1 MSKRIFIK
9 GDKKV
14 LKAWAFYDW
23 ANSVYPLVIS
33 TAIFPIFYGELFV
46 DSDYVNFLGI
56 NYKSTALIQHIT
68 SLVFLFLA
76 ILIPILSGVAD
87 FLGNK
92 KNFMKFFCYLGSLSC
107 IGLYFF
113 DLENIYLGLSFY
125 FLALFSFWASLVF
138 YNSYLPDIAF
148 PKQQDRISA
157 LGYSYGYVGS
167 VLLLVFNLVMIML
180 PEFFGLSN
188 ENNEGKMQAMRI
200 SFLLVGL
207 WWASFSQYAFY
218 YLPQNLN
225 NVDKKDAFKKSVI
238 FSGFLEL
245 KEVWQ
250 ILKKDISVKKFLV
263 AFFTF
268 SCALQTIILIATYF
282 GDEEIL
288 WKNGDEKTIGLI
300 VSMLIIQLIA
310 ILGAMLTAT
319 VSNKIGNIKTLI
331 FLNLIWF
338 LLCLG
343 AYFVQ
348 YPVEFYIIAGFVGMV
363 MGGTQALSRSTYS
376 KLIPKTENTCSYF
389 SFYQMSMIL
398 SVVLGTFMSGIVDQL
413 TGSLRN
419 SIIIFA
425 VIFILG
431 AILLRDIKMKSI

>member
-1 MSKRIFIK
+1 MTKRIFKK

-14 LKAWAFYDW
+14 LHAWAFYDW

-33 TAIFPIFYGELFV
+33 TAIFPIFYGSLFIE
-46 DSDYVNFLGI
+46 SDYIDFLGI
-56 NYKSTALIQHIT
+56 NYKNTALIQHIT

-76 ILIPILSGVAD
+76 FFIPILSGIAD

-92 KNFMKFFCYLGSLSC
+92 KFFMKLFCYIGSIC
-107 IGLYFF
+107 CMGLYFF

-157 LGYSYGYVGS
+157 LGYSYGYIGS
-167 VLLLVFNLVMIML
+167 VILLLFNLTMVMF
-180 PEFFGLSN
+180 PEIFGLSN
-188 ENNEGKMQAMRI
+188 ENNQGAIQAMRI

-207 WWASFSQYAFY
+207 WWAGFSQYTFY
-218 YLPQNLN
+218 YLPDNLN
-225 NVDKKDAFKKSVI
+225 NVNKKDALKKSVI

-250 ILKKDISVKKFLV
+250 ILKIDISVKKFLV

-282 GDEEIL
+282 GESEIF
-288 WKNGDEKTIGLI
+288 WGETDKNLGLI
-300 VSMLIIQLIA
+300 LSMLIIQLIA
-310 ILGAMLTAT
+310 IFGAMLTAR
-319 VSNKIGNIKTLI
+319 VSDKIGNIRTLI
-331 FLNLIWF
+331 ILNIIWF
-338 LLCLG
+338 LLCLI

-348 YPVEFYIIAGFVGMV
+348 YPIEFYLIAGFVGMV

-376 KLIPKTENTCSYF
+376 KLIPKTDNTCSYF
-389 SFYQMSMIL
+389 SFYQMSMIV
-398 SVVLGTFMSGIVDQL
+398 SVVLGTFMSGVVDQL

-419 SIIIFA
+419 SIIVFA
-425 VIFILG
+425 IIFILG

>member
-46 DSDYVNFLGI
+46 ENDYINFLGI
-56 NYKSTALIQHIT
+56 NYKSSALIQHIT

-167 VLLLVFNLVMIML
+167 VLLLVFNLAMIML

-207 WWASFSQYAFY
+207 WWASFSQYTFY

-250 ILKKDISVKKFLV
+250 ILKKDISVKKFLI

-348 YPVEFYIIAGFVGMV
+348 YPIEFYIIAGFVGMV

>member
-1 MSKRIFIK
+1 MTKRIFVK

-14 LKAWAFYDW
+14 LRAWAFYDW
-23 ANSVYPLVIS
+23 ANSVYPLVIG
-33 TAIFPIFYGELFV
+33 TAVFPIFYGELFV
-46 DSDYVNFLGI
+46 ESDYIDFLGI
-56 NYKSTALIQHIT
+56 NYKNTALIQHIT
-68 SLVFLFLA
+68 SLVFLLLA
-76 ILIPILSGVAD
+76 FLIPILSGIAD

-92 KNFMKFFCYLGSLSC
+92 KNFMKFFCYLGSASC
-107 IGLYFF
+107 VGLYFF

-167 VLLLVFNLVMIML
+167 VLLLIFNLAMIMV

-188 ENNEGKMQAMRI
+188 SNGEGSIQAMRI
-200 SFLLVGL
+200 SFLLVGF
-207 WWASFSQYAFY
+207 WWAGFSQYTFY
-218 YLPQNLN
+218 HLPQNLN
-225 NVDKKDAFKKSVI
+225 DVNKKDAFKKSVI

-245 KEVWQ
+245 KEVWK
-250 ILKKDISVKKFLV
+250 ILIKDISVKKFLI

-282 GDEEIL
+282 GEQEIL
-288 WKNGDEKTIGLI
+288 WGENEKFLGLI
-300 VSMLIIQLIA
+300 LSMLIIQLIA
-310 ILGAMLTAT
+310 IFGAWLTAR
-319 VSNKIGNIKTLI
+319 VSEKIGNIKTLI
-331 FLNLIWF
+331 SLNIIWF
-338 LLCLG
+338 ILCLV

-348 YPVEFYIIAGFVGMV
+348 YPIEFYIIAGFVGLV

-376 KLIPKTENTCSYF
+376 KLIPDTNNTCSYF
-389 SFYQMSMIL
+389 SFYQMSMIV

-425 VIFILG
+425 VIFIFG
-431 AILLRDIKMKSI
+431 ALLLRNVKMKNI

>member
-1 MSKRIFIK
+1 MTKRIFVK

-14 LKAWAFYDW
+14 LRAWAFYDW
-23 ANSVYPLVIS
+23 ANSVYPLVIG

-46 DSDYVNFLGI
+46 ESDYIDFLGI
-56 NYKSTALIQHIT
+56 NYKNTALIQHIT
-68 SLVFLFLA
+68 SLVFLLLA
-76 ILIPILSGVAD
+76 FLIPILSGIAD

-92 KNFMKFFCYLGSLSC
+92 KNFMKFFCYLGSASC
-107 IGLYFF
+107 VGLYFF

-167 VLLLVFNLVMIML
+167 VLLLIFNLAMIMV

-188 ENNEGKMQAMRI
+188 SNGEGSIQAMRI
-200 SFLLVGL
+200 SFLLVGF
-207 WWASFSQYAFY
+207 WWAGFSQYTFY
-218 YLPQNLN
+218 HLPQNLN
-225 NVDKKDAFKKSVI
+225 DVNKKDAFKKSVI

-245 KEVWQ
+245 KEVWK
-250 ILKKDISVKKFLV
+250 ILIKDISVKKFLI

-282 GDEEIL
+282 GEQEIL
-288 WKNGDEKTIGLI
+288 WGENEKFLGLI
-300 VSMLIIQLIA
+300 LSMLIIQLIA
-310 ILGAMLTAT
+310 IFGAWLTAR
-319 VSNKIGNIKTLI
+319 VSEKIGNIKTLI
-331 FLNLIWF
+331 SLNVIWF
-338 LLCLG
+338 ILCLV

-348 YPVEFYIIAGFVGMV
+348 YPIEFYIIAGFVGMV

-376 KLIPKTENTCSYF
+376 KLIPDTNNTCSYF
-389 SFYQMSMIL
+389 SFYQMSMIV
-398 SVVLGTFMSGIVDQL
+398 SVVLGTFLSGIVDQL

-425 VIFILG
+425 VIFIFG
-431 AILLRDIKMKSI
+431 ALLLRNVKMKNI

>member
-1 MSKRIFIK
+1 MTKRIFKK
-9 GDKKV
+9 GDQKV

-33 TAIFPIFYGELFV
+33 TAIFPIFYGSLFIE
-46 DSDYVNFLGI
+46 SDYIEFLGI
-56 NYKSTALIQHIT
+56 NYKNTALIQHIT

-76 ILIPILSGVAD
+76 FFIPILSGVAD

-92 KNFMKFFCYLGSLSC
+92 KFFMKLFCYLGSISC
-107 IGLYFF
+107 MGLYFF
-113 DLENIYLGLSFY
+113 NLENIYLGLGFY

-138 YNSYLPDIAF
+138 YNSYLPDIAL

-157 LGYSYGYVGS
+157 LGYSYGYIGS
-167 VLLLVFNLVMIML
+167 VILLLFNLTMVMS
-180 PEFFGLSN
+180 PETFGLSN
-188 ENNEGKMQAMRI
+188 ENNEGAIQAMRI

-207 WWASFSQYAFY
+207 WWAGFSQYTFY
-218 YLPQNLN
+218 YLPENLN
-225 NVDKKDAFKKSVI
+225 NVNKKDALKKSVI

-250 ILKKDISVKKFLV
+250 ILKTDNSVKKFLV

-282 GDEEIL
+282 GESEIL
-288 WKNGDEKTIGLI
+288 WGDTDKNLGLI
-300 VSMLIIQLIA
+300 LSMLIIQLIA
-310 ILGAMLTAT
+310 IFGAMLTAR
-319 VSNKIGNIKTLI
+319 VSDKIGNIRTLI
-331 FLNLIWF
+331 ILNLIWF
-338 LLCLG
+338 VLCLI

-348 YPVEFYIIAGFVGMV
+348 YPIEFYLIAGFVGMV

-376 KLIPKTENTCSYF
+376 KLIPKTDNTCSYF
-389 SFYQMSMIL
+389 SFYQMSMII
-398 SVVLGTFMSGIVDQL
+398 SVVLGTFMSGVVDQL

-419 SIIIFA
+419 SIIVFA

>member
-1 MSKRIFIK
+1 MTKRIFVK

-14 LKAWAFYDW
+14 LRAWAFYDW
-23 ANSVYPLVIS
+23 ANSVYPLVIG
-33 TAIFPIFYGELFV
+33 TAVFPIFYGELFV
-46 DSDYVNFLGI
+46 ESDYIDFLGI
-56 NYKSTALIQHIT
+56 NYKNTALIQHIT
-68 SLVFLFLA
+68 SLVFLLLA
-76 ILIPILSGVAD
+76 FLIPILSGIAD

-92 KNFMKFFCYLGSLSC
+92 KNFMKFFCYLGSASC
-107 IGLYFF
+107 VGLYFF

-138 YNSYLPDIAF
+138 YNSYLPDIAL

-167 VLLLVFNLVMIML
+167 VLLLIFNLAMIMV

-188 ENNEGKMQAMRI
+188 SNGEGSIQAMRI
-200 SFLLVGL
+200 SFLLVGF
-207 WWASFSQYAFY
+207 WWAGFSQYTFY
-218 YLPQNLN
+218 HLPQNLN
-225 NVDKKDAFKKSVI
+225 DVNKKDAFKKSVI

-245 KEVWQ
+245 KEVWK
-250 ILKKDISVKKFLV
+250 ILIKDISVKKFLI

-282 GDEEIL
+282 GEQEIL
-288 WKNGDEKTIGLI
+288 WGENEKFLGLI
-300 VSMLIIQLIA
+300 LSMLIIQLIA
-310 ILGAMLTAT
+310 IFGAWLTAR
-319 VSNKIGNIKTLI
+319 VSEKIGNIKTLI
-331 FLNLIWF
+331 SLNIIWF
-338 LLCLG
+338 ILCLV

-348 YPVEFYIIAGFVGMV
+348 YPIEFYIIAGFVGMV

-376 KLIPKTENTCSYF
+376 KLIPDTNNTCSYF
-389 SFYQMSMIL
+389 SFYQMSMIV

-425 VIFILG
+425 VIFIFG
-431 AILLRDIKMKSI
+431 ALLLRNVKMKNI

>member
-1 MSKRIFIK
+1 MTKRIFVK

-14 LKAWAFYDW
+14 LRAWAFYDW
-23 ANSVYPLVIS
+23 ANSVYPLVIG
-33 TAIFPIFYGELFV
+33 TAVFPIFYGELFV
-46 DSDYVNFLGI
+46 ESDYIDFLGI
-56 NYKSTALIQHIT
+56 NYKNTALIQHIT
-68 SLVFLFLA
+68 SLVFLLLA
-76 ILIPILSGVAD
+76 FLIPILSGIAD

-92 KNFMKFFCYLGSLSC
+92 KNFMKFFCYLGSASC
-107 IGLYFF
+107 VGLYFF

-157 LGYSYGYVGS
+157 LGYSYGYIGS
-167 VLLLVFNLVMIML
+167 VLLLIFNLAMIMV

-188 ENNEGKMQAMRI
+188 SNGEGSIQAMRI
-200 SFLLVGL
+200 SFLLVGF
-207 WWASFSQYAFY
+207 WWAGFSQYTFY
-218 YLPQNLN
+218 HLPQNLN
-225 NVDKKDAFKKSVI
+225 DVNKKDAFKKSVI

-245 KEVWQ
+245 KEVWK
-250 ILKKDISVKKFLV
+250 ILIKDISVKKFLI

-282 GDEEIL
+282 GEQEIL
-288 WKNGDEKTIGLI
+288 WGENEKFLGLI
-300 VSMLIIQLIA
+300 LSMLIIQLIA
-310 ILGAMLTAT
+310 IFGAWLTAR
-319 VSNKIGNIKTLI
+319 VSEKIGNIKTLI
-331 FLNLIWF
+331 SLNIIWF
-338 LLCLG
+338 ILCLV

-348 YPVEFYIIAGFVGMV
+348 YPIEFYIIAGFVGMV

-376 KLIPKTENTCSYF
+376 KLIPDTNNTCSYF
-389 SFYQMSMIL
+389 SFYQMSMIV

-425 VIFILG
+425 VIFIFG
-431 AILLRDIKMKSI
+431 ALLLRNVKMKNI

>member
-1 MSKRIFIK
+1 MTKRIFKK
-9 GDKKV
+9 GDQKV

-33 TAIFPIFYGELFV
+33 TAIFPIFYGSLFIE
-46 DSDYVNFLGI
+46 SDYIEFLGI
-56 NYKSTALIQHIT
+56 NYKNTALIQHIT
-68 SLVFLFLA
+68 SIVFLFLA
-76 ILIPILSGVAD
+76 FFIPILSGVAD
-87 FLGNK
+87 FLANK
-92 KNFMKFFCYLGSLSC
+92 KSFMKLFCYLGSISC
-107 IGLYFF
+107 MGLYFF
-113 DLENIYLGLSFY
+113 DLENIYLGLGFY

-138 YNSYLPDIAF
+138 YNSYLPDIAL

-157 LGYSYGYVGS
+157 LGYSYGYIGS
-167 VLLLVFNLVMIML
+167 VILLLFNLTMVMF
-180 PEFFGLSN
+180 PETFGLSN
-188 ENNEGKMQAMRI
+188 ENNEGAIQAMRI

-207 WWASFSQYAFY
+207 WWAGFSQYTFY
-218 YLPQNLN
+218 YLPENLN
-225 NVDKKDAFKKSVI
+225 NVNKKDAFKKSVI

-250 ILKKDISVKKFLV
+250 ILKMDISVKKFLV

-282 GDEEIL
+282 GESEIL
-288 WKNGDEKTIGLI
+288 WGETDKNLGLI
-300 VSMLIIQLIA
+300 LSMLIIQLIA
-310 ILGAMLTAT
+310 IFGAMLTAR
-319 VSNKIGNIKTLI
+319 VSDKIGNIRTLI
-331 FLNLIWF
+331 ILNLIWF
-338 LLCLG
+338 LLCLI

-348 YPVEFYIIAGFVGMV
+348 YPIEFYLIAGFVGMV

-389 SFYQMSMIL
+389 SFYQMSMII
-398 SVVLGTFMSGIVDQL
+398 SVVLGTFMSGVVDQL

-419 SIIIFA
+419 SIIVFA

>member
-1 MSKRIFIK
+1 MTKRIFVK

-14 LKAWAFYDW
+14 LRAWAFYDW
-23 ANSVYPLVIS
+23 ANSVYPLVIG
-33 TAIFPIFYGELFV
+33 TAVFPIFYGELFV
-46 DSDYVNFLGI
+46 KSDYIDFLGI
-56 NYKSTALIQHIT
+56 NYKNTALIQHIT
-68 SLVFLFLA
+68 SLVFLLLA
-76 ILIPILSGVAD
+76 FLIPILSGIAD

-92 KNFMKFFCYLGSLSC
+92 KNFMKFFCYLGSASC
-107 IGLYFF
+107 VGLYFF

-167 VLLLVFNLVMIML
+167 VLLLIFNLAMIMV

-188 ENNEGKMQAMRI
+188 SNGEGSIQAMRI
-200 SFLLVGL
+200 SFLLVGF
-207 WWASFSQYAFY
+207 WWAGFSQYTFY
-218 YLPQNLN
+218 HLPQNLN
-225 NVDKKDAFKKSVI
+225 DVNKKDAFKKSVI

-245 KEVWQ
+245 KEVWK
-250 ILKKDISVKKFLV
+250 ILIKDISVKKFLI

-282 GDEEIL
+282 GEQEIL
-288 WKNGDEKTIGLI
+288 WGENEKFLGLI
-300 VSMLIIQLIA
+300 LSMLIIQLIA
-310 ILGAMLTAT
+310 IFGAWLTAR
-319 VSNKIGNIKTLI
+319 VSEKIGNIKTLI
-331 FLNLIWF
+331 SLNIIWF
-338 LLCLG
+338 ILCLV

-348 YPVEFYIIAGFVGMV
+348 YPIEFYIIAGFVGMV

-376 KLIPKTENTCSYF
+376 KLIPDTNNTCSYF
-389 SFYQMSMIL
+389 SFYQMSMIV

-425 VIFILG
+425 VIFIFG
-431 AILLRDIKMKSI
+431 ALLLRNVKMKNI